1 MDLDDEELEATRKL
15 NGADKTSNI
24 EEDIKMMYHIIEFYK
39 RLDTMHGNDKCKEI
53 KAIENIL
60 AKQEADKKR
69 IKELEE
75 KLLDMI
81 KGTETIKTE
90 TAKETAE
97 YIKEEYIPVQKVKEI
112 LDRLHIT
119 DIEPWSFYKVSGD
132 ILFDLKELLEDK

>member
-1 MDLDDEELEATRKL
+1 MDLDDKELEATRKL
-15 NGADKTSNI
+15 NGVAKESNI

-75 KLLDMI
+75 ENHLQRKQIMSAYD
-81 KGTETIKTE
+81 KGWILK
-90 TAKETAE
+90 
-97 YIKEEYIPVQKVKEI
+97 QKVKDV
-112 LDRLHIT
+112 LDRLHIS
-119 DIEPWSFYKVSGD
+119 DIEPWSIYKVSGD
-132 ILFDLKELLEDK
+132 VLFDLKELLEDK